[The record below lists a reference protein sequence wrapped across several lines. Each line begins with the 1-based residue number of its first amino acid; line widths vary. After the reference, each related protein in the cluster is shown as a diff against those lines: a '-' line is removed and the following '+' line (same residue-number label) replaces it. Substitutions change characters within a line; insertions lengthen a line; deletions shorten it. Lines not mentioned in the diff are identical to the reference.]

1 MKLESALYIVA
12 TPIGN
17 LGDISFRAVE
27 ILKNV
32 DIIAAEDTRHSAR
45 LMQHLDIGTPMM
57 AYHDYSSDFQIDK
70 IVSALEDGKRIALIS
85 DAGTPLISDPGFR
98 LVRCIREK
106 GFTVVPV
113 PGACAVI
120 AALCA
125 SGLPSDR
132 FSFEGFSPAKSAAR
146 RAIYDNVKL
155 DARTLVYYESPHRIL
170 DSLEDMLHVFG
181 DERRIVLAREITK
194 TYETF
199 LDGCIGDVLDKLRAD
214 ENQQRGEMVILIAG
228 YDAPKEVDISP
239 ETEHMMRILLDEL
252 PVKQAASL
260 VAKITGDKKNK
271 LYQWALKQ

>member
-32 DIIAAEDTRHSAR
+32 DMIAAEDTRHSAR

-70 IVSALEDGKRIALIS
+70 IVSALGEGKSIALIS

-98 LVRCIREK
+98 LVRSLREQ

-120 AALCA
+120 AALSA

-155 DARTLVYYESPHRIL
+155 DARTLIYYESPHRIL

-214 ENQQRGEMVILIAG
+214 ANQQRGEMVILIAG
-228 YDAPKEVDISP
+228 YDAPKQIDISP
-239 ETEHMMRILLDEL
+239 ETEQMMRILLDEL
-252 PVKQAASL
+252 PVKQAA
-260 VAKITGDKKNK
+260 
-271 LYQWALKQ
+271 

>member
-57 AYHDYSSDFQIDK
+57 AYHDHSSDFQIDK
-70 IVSALEDGKRIALIS
+70 MLTALGEGKSIALIS

-98 LVRCIREK
+98 LVHCVREK
-106 GFTVVPV
+106 GFAVVPV

-146 RAIYDNVKL
+146 RTIYENVKL
-155 DARTLVYYESPHRIL
+155 DARTLIYYESPHRIL
-170 DSLEDMLHVFG
+170 DALEDMLCVFG
-181 DERRIVLAREITK
+181 DQRRIVLAREITK

-199 LDGCIGDVLDKLRAD
+199 LDGYIGDVLDKLRAD
-214 ENQQRGEMVILIAG
+214 QNQQRGEMVILIAG
-228 YDAPKEVDISP
+228 YDAPKQADISP
-239 ETEHMMRILLDEL
+239 QTEQMMRILLDEL

-260 VAKITGDKKNK
+260 AAKITGDKKNK
-271 LYQWALKQ
+271 LYQWALEQ